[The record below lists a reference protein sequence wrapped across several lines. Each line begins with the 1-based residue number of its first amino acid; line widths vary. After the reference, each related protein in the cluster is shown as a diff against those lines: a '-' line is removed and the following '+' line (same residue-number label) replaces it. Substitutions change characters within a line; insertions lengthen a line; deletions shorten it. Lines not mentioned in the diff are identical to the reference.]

1 MPENPLDTLFI
12 VGLLIASFVGK
23 ILEGKAK
30 KKKEVSKPKRT
41 HPPRED
47 SAPEVSDSEEK
58 GLGELLREAFG
69 EVIEPVHEETAYEA
83 NLPENEPARLP
94 DLTARINPPLA
105 TQANKTAA
113 KKAVSVEQEFSA
125 RKWLRTEALGSTR
138 SLRRSFL
145 VKEVLDQPVGL
156 RRTFF

>member
-1 MPENPLDTLFI
+1 MPEIPLDTLFI

-47 SAPEVSDSEEK
+47 SAPEGSDSEEK

-69 EVIEPVHEETAYEA
+69 EAIEPVHEEA
-83 NLPENEPARLP
+83 
-94 DLTARINPPLA
+94 
-105 TQANKTAA
+105 
-113 KKAVSVEQEFSA
+113 S
-125 RKWLRTEALGSTR
+125 
-138 SLRRSFL
+138 
-145 VKEVLDQPVGL
+145 
-156 RRTFF
+156 

>member
-1 MPENPLDTLFI
+1 MPELPLDTLFI

-30 KKKEVSKPKRT
+30 KKKEVSKPKRS
-41 HPPRED
+41 HPRED
-47 SAPEVSDSEEK
+47 SAPDGSGPEEK

-69 EVIEPVHEETAYEA
+69 EVMEPVHEEAPYEA
-83 NLPENEPARLP
+83 NLPEKEPARLP
-94 DLTARINPPLA
+94 DLPTRTKPPLPIH
-105 TQANKTAA
+105 A
-113 KKAVSVEQEFSA
+113 KKTGAKKVSLVEQETSA
-125 RKWLRTEALGSTR
+125 RKWLRTEALGSPR

>member
-1 MPENPLDTLFI
+1 MPELPLDTLFI

-30 KKKEVSKPKRT
+30 KKKEGSKPKRS
-41 HPPRED
+41 HPSGED
-47 SAPEVSDSEEK
+47 FLPEGSDPEEK

-69 EVIEPVHEETAYEA
+69 EVIEPVHEETPYES
-83 NLPENEPARLP
+83 NLPEKEPDRHSGLITPHLVTHGNKSLAIK
-94 DLTARINPPLA
+94 DL
-105 TQANKTAA
+105 
-113 KKAVSVEQEFSA
+113 SDEQEVSA
-125 RKWLRTEALGSTR
+125 RKWLRTEALGSNR

-156 RRTFF
+156 RHTFF

>member
-1 MPENPLDTLFI
+1 MPEIPLDTLFI
-12 VGLLIASFVGK
+12 VGLLLASFVGK

-30 KKKEVSKPKRT
+30 KKKEVSKPKRP

-47 SAPEVSDSEEK
+47 SLPEALGPKDK

-69 EVIEPVHEETAYEA
+69 EVIEPVHEEAPFEA
-83 NLPENEPARLP
+83 KLPEKEPARLP
-94 DLTARINPPLA
+94 NLTTQAKPSSAI
-105 TQANKTAA
+105 QANKTAA
-113 KKAVSVEQEFSA
+113 KKASSVEQEFSA

>member
-1 MPENPLDTLFI
+1 MPELPLDTLFI

-30 KKKEVSKPKRT
+30 KKKEVRKPKRP
-41 HPPRED
+41 HSPRED
-47 SAPEVSDSEEK
+47 SVPEGSGPEEK

-69 EVIEPVHEETAYEA
+69 EAIEPIQDEAPYQA
-83 NLPENEPARLP
+83 NLPENEPALLP
-94 DLTARINPPLA
+94 DNITRITPPLA
-105 TQANKTAA
+105 AYANKTTT
-113 KKAVSVEQEFSA
+113 KGSSDELDFSA

>member
-1 MPENPLDTLFI
+1 MPELPLDTLFI

-30 KKKEVSKPKRT
+30 KKKEVRKPKRP
-41 HPPRED
+41 HSPRED
-47 SAPEVSDSEEK
+47 SVPEGSGPEEK

-69 EVIEPVHEETAYEA
+69 EAIEPIQDEAPYQA
-83 NLPENEPARLP
+83 NLPENEPALLP
-94 DLTARINPPLA
+94 DNITRITPPLA
-105 TQANKTAA
+105 AYANKTTT
-113 KKAVSVEQEFSA
+113 KGSSDEQDFSA

>member
-1 MPENPLDTLFI
+1 MPEIPLDTLFI
-12 VGLLIASFVGK
+12 VGLLVASFVGK
-23 ILEGKAK
+23 IIEGKAK
-30 KKKEVSKPKRT
+30 KKKEVSKPKRS
-41 HPPRED
+41 HPRED
-47 SAPEVSDSEEK
+47 SAPEGSDPEEK

-69 EVIEPVHEETAYEA
+69 EVIEPVHEEASYEA
-83 NLPENEPARLP
+83 NLPEKEPARLP
-94 DLTARINPPLA
+94 DLTAQINPPLA

>member
-1 MPENPLDTLFI
+1 MPEIPLDTLFI
-12 VGLLIASFVGK
+12 VGLLLASFVGK

-30 KKKEVSKPKRT
+30 KKKEVSKPKRP

-47 SAPEVSDSEEK
+47 SLPEASGPKDK

-69 EVIEPVHEETAYEA
+69 EVIEPIHEEAPYEA
-83 NLPENEPARLP
+83 KLPEKETARLP
-94 DLTARINPPLA
+94 DLTTQIKSSSA

-113 KKAVSVEQEFSA
+113 KKASSVEQEFSA

>member
-1 MPENPLDTLFI
+1 MPELPLDTLFI
-12 VGLLIASFVGK
+12 VGLLVASFVGK
-23 ILEGKAK
+23 IFEGKAK
-30 KKKEVSKPKRT
+30 KKKEVSKPKRS
-41 HPPRED
+41 HPRED
-47 SAPEVSDSEEK
+47 SAPEGSDPEEK

-69 EVIEPVHEETAYEA
+69 EVIEPVHEEASYEA
-83 NLPENEPARLP
+83 NLPEKEPARLP
-94 DLTARINPPLA
+94 DLTAQINPPLA

>member
-1 MPENPLDTLFI
+1 MPELPLDTLFI

-30 KKKEVSKPKRT
+30 KKKEVIKPKRS

-47 SAPEVSDSEEK
+47 SVPEGSGPEEK

-69 EVIEPVHEETAYEA
+69 EAIEPIQDEAPYQA
-83 NLPENEPARLP
+83 NLPENEPALLP
-94 DLTARINPPLA
+94 DHITRITPPLA
-105 TQANKTAA
+105 AYANNTTTKG
-113 KKAVSVEQEFSA
+113 SSDEQDFSA

>member
-1 MPENPLDTLFI
+1 MPELPLDTLFI

-30 KKKEVSKPKRT
+30 KKKEVSKPKRS
-41 HPPRED
+41 HPRED
-47 SAPEVSDSEEK
+47 SAPEGSDPEEK

-69 EVIEPVHEETAYEA
+69 EAIEPVHEEASYEA
-83 NLPENEPARLP
+83 NLPEKEPARLP

-125 RKWLRTEALGSTR
+125 RTWLRTEALGSTR

>member
-1 MPENPLDTLFI
+1 MPEIPLDTLFI

-23 ILEGKAK
+23 IIEGKAK

-47 SAPEVSDSEEK
+47 SAPEGSDSEEK

-125 RKWLRTEALGSTR
+125 RKWLRTEALGSSR

>member
-1 MPENPLDTLFI
+1 VPELPLDTLFI

-41 HPPRED
+41 RPPRED
-47 SAPEVSDSEEK
+47 SIPEGSDPQEK

-69 EVIEPVHEETAYEA
+69 EVIEPVHEEAPYEA
-83 NLPENEPARLP
+83 NLPEKEPARLP
-94 DLTARINPPLA
+94 DLT
-105 TQANKTAA
+105 TQIKPSSVIHANKEAA
-113 KKAVSVEQEFSA
+113 KKAPSVEQEFSA

>member
-1 MPENPLDTLFI
+1 MPELPLDTLFI

-23 ILEGKAK
+23 ILEGRAK
-30 KKKEVSKPKRT
+30 KKKEVSKPKRPR
-41 HPPRED
+41 PPRED
-47 SAPEVSDSEEK
+47 SIPEGSDPEEK

-69 EVIEPVHEETAYEA
+69 EVIEPVHEEAPFEA
-83 NLPENEPARLP
+83 KLPGKETARLP
-94 DLTARINPPLA
+94 DLT
-105 TQANKTAA
+105 TQIKSSSAIHANKIAA
-113 KKAVSVEQEFSA
+113 KKASLVEQEFSA

>member
-1 MPENPLDTLFI
+1 MPELPLDTLFI
-12 VGLLIASFVGK
+12 VGLLLASFVGK

-30 KKKEVSKPKRT
+30 KKKEVSKPKRSY
-41 HPPRED
+41 PRED
-47 SAPEVSDSEEK
+47 SAPEDSSPGEK

-69 EVIEPVHEETAYEA
+69 EVTEPINEEAAYEA
-83 NLPENEPARLP
+83 SLPEKEPARLP
-94 DLTARINPPLA
+94 DLTKQIKPPTA
-105 TQANKTAA
+105 IHANKTAA
-113 KKAVSVEQEFSA
+113 EKASSLEPEFSA

-156 RRTFF
+156 RRAFF

>member
-1 MPENPLDTLFI
+1 MPELPLDTLFI

-30 KKKEVSKPKRT
+30 KKKEVRKPKRP
-41 HPPRED
+41 HSPRED
-47 SAPEVSDSEEK
+47 SVPEGSGPEEK

-69 EVIEPVHEETAYEA
+69 EAIEPIQEEAPYQG
-83 NLPENEPARLP
+83 NLPENEPALLP
-94 DLTARINPPLA
+94 DNITRITPPLA
-105 TQANKTAA
+105 AYANKTTT
-113 KKAVSVEQEFSA
+113 KGSSDELDFSA

>member
-1 MPENPLDTLFI
+1 MPEIPLDTLFI

-23 ILEGKAK
+23 IIEGKAK
-30 KKKEVSKPKRT
+30 KKKEVSKPKRS
-41 HPPRED
+41 HPREN
-47 SAPEVSDSEEK
+47 SAPEGSDPEEK

-69 EVIEPVHEETAYEA
+69 EVIEPVHEEASYEA
-83 NLPENEPARLP
+83 NLPEKEPARLP
-94 DLTARINPPLA
+94 DLTAQINPPLA
-105 TQANKTAA
+105 TQANKTVA

>member
-1 MPENPLDTLFI
+1 MPELPLDTLFI
-12 VGLLIASFVGK
+12 VGLLVASFVGK
-23 ILEGKAK
+23 IFEGKAK
-30 KKKEVSKPKRT
+30 KKKEVSKPKRS
-41 HPPRED
+41 HPRED
-47 SAPEVSDSEEK
+47 SAPEGSDPEEK

-69 EVIEPVHEETAYEA
+69 EVIEPVHEEASYEA
-83 NLPENEPARLP
+83 NLPEKEPARLP